1 MNVFQL
7 DPSKASTREC
17 YSAVVHIHPQAVPF
31 VCRKVLDILIYI
43 AKSFP
48 DDFITV
54 PSRESLAVPANTT
67 TTPESEPAAAS
78 TPTSGSSTKKH
89 SLVYHQKSIFDVL
102 MSQESIHG
110 SKRSKGLKH
119 FGESFRANTNKCAPF
134 INTVHF

>member
-7 DPSKASTREC
+7 DPSKPSAREC
-17 YSAVVHIHPQAVPF
+17 YSAVVHIHPQAVSF

-48 DDFITV
+48 DDFVTV
-54 PSRESLAVPANTT
+54 PSRESLTVPANAT
-67 TTPESEPAAAS
+67 SDSIEPVTAS
-78 TPTSGSSTKKH
+78 AQSSGSAKKH

-110 SKRSKGLKH
+110 HKKAKGSKHYG
-119 FGESFRANTNKCAPF
+119 KCF
-134 INTVHF
+134 IGYF